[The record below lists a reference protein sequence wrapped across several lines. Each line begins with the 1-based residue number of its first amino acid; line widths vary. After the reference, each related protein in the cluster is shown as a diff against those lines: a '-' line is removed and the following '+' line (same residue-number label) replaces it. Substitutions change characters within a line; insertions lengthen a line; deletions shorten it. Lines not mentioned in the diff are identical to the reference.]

1 MLFAVLW
8 RRVAVVLDRARNTEH
23 GGSTVSS
30 RTQLINWLNDAY
42 AMEQALEETL
52 ERHVKDVEGD
62 PEVHARI
69 QRHIE
74 ETRGQA
80 EVVKGCV
87 ESLGGKVSGSKSAF
101 ANMFGALQGMANKP
115 AKDTMVKNALADYAV
130 EHFEIACYKALIE
143 ASHSL
148 GEEAIAGKLT
158 LVLREEEAMAR
169 FLEEKLPR
177 TVRSSL
183 AAAERD
189 G

>member
-1 MLFAVLW
+1 M
-8 RRVAVVLDRARNTEH
+8 
-23 GGSTVSS
+23 SS